1 VPTRGAIGGSARVA
15 KAIGTTSEMSDTSL
29 LQQLIDS
36 LRCLPGVGAKS
47 AQRMAFQLLER
58 NRQGALHLA
67 DRLREA
73 VEKIGHCEQCRTLTE
88 QPVCRICA
96 NASRNRELVCVV
108 ESPADVMAVE
118 QGTDYRGLY
127 YVLMGRLSPLDGIGP
142 AELGLDHL
150 EARLDAGEIKELIL
164 ATNSTVEGEVTAHV
178 IGEMARKRDI
188 KTTRPAQGVPMGGE
202 LEYLD
207 SSTLSHAF
215 KGRREYA

>member
-1 VPTRGAIGGSARVA
+1 
-15 KAIGTTSEMSDTSL
+15 MSDTPL
-29 LQQLIDS
+29 LQQLIEA
-36 LRCLPGVGAKS
+36 LRCLPGVGVKT

-58 NRQGALHLA
+58 DRQGALHLS

-73 VEKIGHCEQCRTLTE
+73 VDQIGHCQQCRTLTE
-88 QPVCRICA
+88 QPVCRICSS
-96 NASRNRELVCVV
+96 ASRNREVMCVV
-108 ESPADVMAVE
+108 ESPADVMAIE
-118 QGTDYRGLY
+118 HGTDYRGVY

-142 AELGLDHL
+142 AELGLDKL
-150 EARLDAGEIKELIL
+150 EARLDEGEIKEVIL

-188 KTTRPAQGVPMGGE
+188 KTTRLAQGVPAGGE

-215 KGRREYA
+215 HGRRDYV